1 MPQFNISVFLKKLS
15 DCLNEYSTQSATFNL
30 LFNFI
35 TYNTDKYGFD
45 FSDKKISN
53 IMNGIEDIPEN
64 VRNAANDPNVIKAI
78 KEGVKNIVVPSL
90 RYPLIDDL
98 MYTYGEL
105 IQADSSISPK
115 TKKRLL
121 TLINGDD
128 ICEALSELF
137 LYVLNIPFKKHDEFR
152 EIYYCSSAFTHDDNS
167 NLLSV
172 FKQQYSSF
180 IDLDKGSNKELE
192 ADKAYKL
199 TANCSLESVFVLGSY
214 MTNIAFKYSDKECTA
229 STSCA
234 NWISQSELDNFLSAG
249 NKTFT
254 MVFKVLNVC
263 DDNKCQIHIY
273 LIGELYK

>member
-1 MPQFNISVFLKKLS
+1 MPQFNIASFLKTLMP
-15 DCLNEYSTQSATFNL
+15 CLNKYNTQETAFSL
-30 LFNFI
+30 LFEVI
-35 TYNTDKYGFD
+35 TMKMGQDKID
-45 FSDKKISN
+45 FSPKKISN
-53 IMNGIEDIPEN
+53 IMNGIEDIPEDLRKAVN
-64 VRNAANDPNVIKAI
+64 KSIIIEAI
-78 KEGVKNIVVPSL
+78 KETMQKSVVTLL
-90 RYPLIDDL
+90 REPLIDNL

-115 TKKRLL
+115 TKDRLL

-128 ICEALSELF
+128 ICETLSELF

-152 EIYYCSSAFTHDDNS
+152 EIYYCSSAFAHDNNS

-172 FKQQYSSF
+172 FKQQYGNF
-180 IDLDKGSNKELE
+180 IDLDKGS
-192 ADKAYKL
+192 DKKLAVDKTYKL
-199 TANCSLESVFVLGSY
+199 TMNCSLESVFVLGSY

>member
-1 MPQFNISVFLKKLS
+1 MPHFNISVFIKKLS
-15 DCLNEYSTQSATFNL
+15 ECLNEHSTQSAAFNL
-30 LFNFI
+30 LFNLI
-35 TYNTDKYGFD
+35 TYNTDKYEFD

-64 VRNAANDPNVIKAI
+64 VRNASNDPNVIKAI
-78 KEGVKNIVVPSL
+78 KESMPKVVIPLL
-90 RYPLIDDL
+90 RKPLIDNL
-98 MYTYGEL
+98 MYTYEKL

-115 TKKRLL
+115 TKERLL
-121 TLINGDD
+121 TLINGND
-128 ICEALSELF
+128 ICEALAELY

-152 EIYYCSSAFTHDDNS
+152 ELYYCSSAFTHDNKN

-172 FKQQYSSF
+172 FKQQYGNF

-199 TANCSLESVFVLGSY
+199 TINCSLESVFVRGSY
-214 MTNIAFKYSDKECTA
+214 MTNITFKYSDKECTA

-234 NWISQSELDNFLSAG
+234 NWISQSELNNFLNAG

-263 DDNKCQIHIY
+263 DDNICQIHIY

>member
-1 MPQFNISVFLKKLS
+1 MPQFNIASFLKTLMP
-15 DCLNEYSTQSATFNL
+15 CLNKYNTQETTFSL
-30 LFNFI
+30 LFEVI
-35 TYNTDKYGFD
+35 TTKMEQDKID
-45 FSDKKISN
+45 FSPKKISN
-53 IMNGIEDIPEN
+53 IMNGIEDIPEALRKAVN
-64 VRNAANDPNVIKAI
+64 KSIIIEAI
-78 KEGVKNIVVPSL
+78 KETIHKSVVPLL
-90 RYPLIDDL
+90 REPLIDDL

-115 TKKRLL
+115 TKERLL

-128 ICEALSELF
+128 ICETLSELF

-152 EIYYCSSAFTHDDNS
+152 EIYYCSSAFTHDNNS
-167 NLLSV
+167 NLISV
-172 FKQQYSSF
+172 FKQQYGNF
-180 IDLDKGSNKELE
+180 IDLDKGS
-192 ADKAYKL
+192 DKKLAVDKTYKL
-199 TANCSLESVFVLGSY
+199 TMNCSLESVFVLGSY